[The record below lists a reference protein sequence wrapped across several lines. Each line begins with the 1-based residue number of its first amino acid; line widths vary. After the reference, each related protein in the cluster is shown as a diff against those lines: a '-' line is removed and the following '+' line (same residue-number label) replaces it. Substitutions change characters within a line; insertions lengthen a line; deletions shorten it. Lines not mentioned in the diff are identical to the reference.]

1 MTAVHVRTQRWII
14 ALVSAIVAAAIPAGS
29 DAGPINSTVAFTPRE
44 GGSILRLQYTYSE
57 SDGRGDIQHVNASNL
72 QATYAYGVKQN
83 LALILNIPYANRQVD
98 RVDPKLGRFEDAH
111 DGIADVTVLAKYR
124 FWQKDLGPGRT
135 VRWAVLGGL
144 NIRSGDSDFTSDS
157 YDPILGAVFTWRGGR
172 HRLDADLI
180 YRFNTGAGRFRND
193 ALRYDFSHSFR
204 LFPVTFKPGQSFELD
219 TVAELNG
226 MYIADGSHEVFLSP
240 GLQFITERWTFET
253 SIQLPVIQDFAG
265 DPPEANYRFIAG
277 IRFRW

>member
-1 MTAVHVRTQRWII
+1 MTMGDVRKQRWMIG
-14 ALVSAIVAAAIPAGS
+14 LVSAIVATAIPAGS
-29 DAGPINSTVAFTPRE
+29 EAGPINSTVAFTPRE
-44 GGSILRLQYTYSE
+44 GGSILRFQYTYSE
-57 SDGRGDIQHVNASNL
+57 ADRRGNIQHVNASNV
-72 QATYAYGVKQN
+72 QTTYAYGLKQN
-83 LALILNIPYANRQVD
+83 LALIATIPYANRQVD
-98 RVDPKLGRFEDAH
+98 LVDPKLGRFEEAH
-111 DGIADVTVLAKYR
+111 DGLGDITVLAKYR

-135 VRWAVLGGL
+135 LRWAALGGL

-180 YRFNTGAGRFRND
+180 YRFNTGTGRFRHD

-204 LFPVTFKPGQSFELD
+204 IFPVTFKADQTFELD

-226 MYIADGSHEVFLSP
+226 MYATNGSHEVFLSP

-265 DPPEANYRFIAG
+265 DPPESNYRFVAG
-277 IRFRW
+277 LRFRW